1 MGACR
6 RPLSGGLHSPKGR
19 ALPVAQPLLPLPRG
33 APARLRSVRRAFKP
47 APAPGPYRLPHDIRD
62 HLAAAL
68 APYRNRDAAYDL
80 AAFLGRFWSSPNR
93 IARTFVIDRRA
104 LAQVAALDLTEAR
117 VRGAIRVLEEVG
129 YIDRAVTR
137 GSPYQPTPEGLRRK
151 PVEFQFG
158 IDYVPLLVGA
168 NRRAAAA
175 RERRQLARPL
185 PMLAGPV
192 RSSTAPPAPLLPG
205 ARTLN
210 SPKIKLSEATVV
222 YLGENRASP
231 PSTPCNPKLEAALDH
246 WKKAAEKAGL
256 LKDEPNRDS
265 LRSG

>member
-1 MGACR
+1 M
-6 RPLSGGLHSPKGR
+6 
-19 ALPVAQPLLPLPRG
+19 LPLPRST
-33 APARLRSVRRAFKP
+33 PARLRSVRRAFKP
-47 APAPGPYRLPHDIRD
+47 APAPGPYRLPHDVRD
-62 HLAAAL
+62 RLAAAL
-68 APYRNRDAAYDL
+68 TPYRNRDAAYDL
-80 AAFLGRFWSSPNR
+80 ATFLGRFWSSPAR
-93 IARTFVIDRRA
+93 LTRTFVIDRRA

-117 VRGAIRVLEEVG
+117 VRGAIRALEEVG

-158 IDYVPLLVGA
+158 TDYVPLLVGA

-175 RERRQLARPL
+175 RDRLLARPL
-185 PMLAGPV
+185 PMPAGPV
-192 RSSTAPPAPLLPG
+192 PPSTAPAASPLPG

-222 YLGENRASP
+222 YLGENRTNS
-231 PSTPCNPKLEAALDH
+231 PSTPCNPKLEAALER

-256 LKDEPNRDS
+256 LKDEPHRDS
-265 LRSG
+265 YRTT

>member
-1 MGACR
+1 M
-6 RPLSGGLHSPKGR
+6 
-19 ALPVAQPLLPLPRG
+19 PVAQPLLPLPRS
-33 APARLRSVRRAFKP
+33 APARPRSVRRAFKP

-62 HLAAAL
+62 RLAAAL
-68 APYRNRDAAYDL
+68 TPYRNRDAAYDL
-80 AAFLGRFWSSPNR
+80 ATFLGRFWSSPAR
-93 IARTFVIDRRA
+93 LTRTFVIDRRA

-117 VRGAIRVLEEVG
+117 VRGAIRALEEVG

-158 IDYVPLLVGA
+158 TDYVPLLVGA

-175 RERRQLARPL
+175 RERRLLARPL
-185 PMLAGPV
+185 PMPGAPV
-192 RSSTAPPAPLLPG
+192 QPSTAPPATLVPG

-222 YLGENRASP
+222 YLGENRTTT
-231 PSTPCNPKLEAALDH
+231 PSTLCNPKLEAALDH

-256 LKDEPNRDS
+256 LKDEPHRDS
-265 LRSG
+265 QGAT